1 MRKTYVTRHTF
12 IQDIVED
19 YDVGDVIEGIV
30 RFPGMASAG
39 GALFSATM
47 YNIES
52 LTPTINLHF
61 FSADIGESGASD
73 VQNNAEFGLAPIDS
87 PFLIATVQMATW
99 LDIAAGKVAVERD
112 ISLALPGNK
121 ARDLFMIAELRTKH
135 RPDIADALRLILGI
149 RR

>member
-12 IQDIVED
+12 IQDIEED
-19 YDVGDVIEGIV
+19 YDVGDVIEGPV

-39 GALFSATM
+39 GALFSATL

-61 FSADIGESGASD
+61 FSADISESGQSATVD
-73 VQNNAEFGLAPIDS
+73 NLEFTLDPIDS

-99 LDIAAGKVAVERD
+99 MDIASGKVATERN
-112 ISLALPGNK
+112 ISVALPGNK
-121 ARDLFMIAELRTKH
+121 ARDLFMIAELRNKH
-135 RPDIADALRLILGI
+135 RPDVADALRLILGI

>member
-12 IQDIVED
+12 TQDIETD
-19 YDVGDVIEGIV
+19 YDVGDVLEGPV
-30 RFPGMASAG
+30 RFPGMAAAG

-47 YNIES
+47 YNTEA
-52 LTPTINLHF
+52 LTPVINLHF
-61 FSADIGESGASD
+61 FSGDIINDGQSAGVDNQSFVLD
-73 VQNNAEFGLAPIDS
+73 PLDS
-87 PFLIATVQMATW
+87 PFLIATIQIATW
-99 LDIAAGKVAVERD
+99 LDISSGKVAVEKN
-112 ISLALPGNK
+112 INVALPGNK